1 MQFLEPTCPLV
12 DVLDVS
18 NNESNVVHALDLPRL
33 RTFSELVDGKVI
45 ASRRQ
50 VNVVR
55 VRLPLHAHA
64 KNRTVKVNGS
74 SNIANIQSNMS
85 QPQRFH

>member
-1 MQFLEPTCPLV
+1 MQFLEPTCPLI
-12 DVLDVS
+12 DVIDVS
-18 NNESNVVHALDLPRL
+18 HNESNVVHDLDSPRL
-33 RTFSELVDGKVI
+33 CTFSELMDGKII
-45 ASRRQ
+45 AARRQ
-50 VNVVR
+50 VNVIL

-64 KNRTVKVNGS
+64 ENRTVKVNGS